1 MDNKIDAHSVD
12 HASSTEKDHKD
23 SSDAVQAETFEKR
36 EQTARGIFDFEGE
49 QTLSGKFENP
59 LAGIP
64 KHKLF
69 EDVRHGSILVRLM
82 GATANTHGAG
92 RSVLP

>member
-1 MDNKIDAHSVD
+1 MDSNKIDAQSID
-12 HASSTEKDHKD
+12 HASSTEKDRKD

-36 EQTARGIFDFEGE
+36 EQTARGIFDFDGD

-69 EDVRHGSILVRLM
+69 EDVRHQSMLAQVPN
-82 GATANTHGAG
+82 ATN
-92 RSVLP
+92 

>member
-1 MDNKIDAHSVD
+1 MDNNRIDAQSLG

-36 EQTARGIFDFEGE
+36 EQTARGIFDFDND

-59 LAGIP
+59 LAGIS

-69 EDVRHGSILVRLM
+69 EDVRHQSMPLRLPN
-82 GATANTHGAG
+82 A
-92 RSVLP
+92 VD